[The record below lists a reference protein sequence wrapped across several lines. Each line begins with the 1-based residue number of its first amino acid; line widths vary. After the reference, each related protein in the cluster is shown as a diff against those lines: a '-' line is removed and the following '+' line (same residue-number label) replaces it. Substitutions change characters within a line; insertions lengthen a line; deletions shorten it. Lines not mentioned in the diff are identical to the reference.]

1 MKNSPQ
7 VKKAGVELQEY
18 CKGIL
23 DKLDADQKAELDKA
37 NKVPVKLKAYKTDQ
51 REWWKYL

>member
-23 DKLDADQKAELDKA
+23 DKLDANQKAELDKA